1 MTTIRR
7 ATLDDVQAIAECH
20 VASWRDSYRPQISEE
35 ILANLSIAAYV
46 AKWTYRI
53 GEKDRHVLAAECG
66 PAGIVGLLYGGRER
80 TGHAD
85 FRGEIYAMYV
95 LTDFR
100 RQGIGRKLF
109 QDFVG
114 ILLSGRIGSLI
125 VWAFEENPCREAYAA
140 WGGELVGRET
150 IMVGEQELVEVGYG
164 WRDLRTIAEN
174 AGND

>member
-7 ATLDDVQAIAECH
+7 AHLDDVRAIAECH

-35 ILANLSIAAYV
+35 ILANLSIEEYV

-53 GEKDRHVLAAECG
+53 GEKDRHVLAAESES
-66 PAGIVGLLYGGRER
+66 AGIVGLLYGGRER

-109 QDFVG
+109 QHFVG
-114 ILLSGRIGSLI
+114 VLLSQWIGSLT
-125 VWAFEENPCREAYAA
+125 VWAFEENPCRAAYAA

-164 WRDLRTIAEN
+164 WRDLRAIASAE
-174 AGND
+174 GD